1 MTNTLRITLSSESL
15 TAELRQRV
23 DGRWGW
29 FDITGVGEGAE
40 GADMEISGATA
51 AEALYALVASQGA
64 SALDG
69 DLSDH
74 VQAAQAIDRVWRRPC
89 AVEGCRLARRGIS
102 PFCYV
107 HEAAEPHT
115 QERYAALGVAA
126 ADTFAREVRADG
138 GDLATAT
145 VGDWDSEAWAVDRP
159 ADYPD
164 WAWEVYHGAFHA
176 RLRELRAALPE
187 EG

>member
-1 MTNTLRITLSSESL
+1 MAMTNTLRITLSSESL
-15 TAELRQRV
+15 TAELRQRA

-29 FDITGVGEGAE
+29 FDFTASAE

-51 AEALYALVASQGA
+51 AEALDALVASQGA
-64 SALDG
+64 STLDG

-74 VQAAQAIDRVWRRPC
+74 VQAA
-89 AVEGCRLARRGIS
+89 LALD
-102 PFCYV
+102 
-107 HEAAEPHT
+107 AEVA
-115 QERYAALGVAA
+115 RYAALGVAA

-145 VGDWDSEAWAVDRP
+145 VGDWDSEAWATDRP

-164 WAWEVYHGAFHA
+164 WAWEVYHGSFHA
-176 RLRELRAALPE
+176 RLLGLRAALPE